1 MTTRLLGGRM
11 IDERKTF
18 RTTVAI
24 ASLTAPNYRRE
35 LAEIAVDA
43 GSEYNW
49 MPASLLL
56 ELGVRPARVEHFEI
70 AKGRVVE
77 REVGFALIYASGRST
92 AAPVVF
98 AGDEDVVM
106 LGAIA
111 LDGLNLRLDASRQEL
126 VPAGPVPVLTHSRPA
141 LV

>member
-1 MTTRLLGGRM
+1 M
-11 IDERKTF
+11 IDERKHF
-18 RTTVAI
+18 RTTIAI
-24 ASLTAPNYRRE
+24 ASLSAPNYRRE
-35 LAEIAVDA
+35 IAEIAVET

-49 MPASLLL
+49 MPARLLL
-56 ELGVRPARVEHFEI
+56 EMGVRPARVERFEVGH
-70 AKGRVVE
+70 GRVVE

-98 AGDEDVVM
+98 AGDDDVVM

-111 LDGLNLRLDASRQEL
+111 LEGLNLRVDPARREL

>member
-1 MTTRLLGGRM
+1 M
-11 IDERKTF
+11 IDDRRPF
-18 RTTVAI
+18 RTTIAI
-24 ASLTAPNYRRE
+24 AALSAPNYRRE
-35 LAEIAVDA
+35 LAEVVVDT

-49 MPASLLL
+49 MPAGLLL
-56 ELGVRPARVEHFEI
+56 ELGVRPARVERFEI
-70 AKGRVVE
+70 THGRVVE

-98 AGDEDVVM
+98 AGDQDVVM

-111 LDGLNLRLDASRQEL
+111 LDGLNLWVDGGRHEL
-126 VPAGPVPVLTHSRPA
+126 VPAGPVPVASHARPA